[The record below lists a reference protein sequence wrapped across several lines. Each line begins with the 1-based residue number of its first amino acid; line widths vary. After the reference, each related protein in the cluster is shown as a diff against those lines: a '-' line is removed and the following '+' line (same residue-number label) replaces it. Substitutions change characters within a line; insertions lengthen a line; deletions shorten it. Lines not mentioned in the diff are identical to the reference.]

1 MRIESVKRGSKKN
14 IMRLVI
20 MLLTLCYFLVNSC
33 SVLADAASLQ
43 RKQIR
48 VGFFALDGYHN
59 MTLDGARSGY
69 GYDFLRLAAR
79 YIDADYTYVGYD
91 KSWDELADMLDKGEI
106 DLLTFARKTP
116 ENEARFDFSKPIGTN
131 NMLLSI
137 RSDNTSV
144 IAQDYDTYNNLRIG
158 MVANGMLNEPFA
170 QFAADRHFR
179 YEPVYYASREAMLT
193 ALQDGEID
201 AAVSSAL
208 RRTLNE
214 RILEKIPTS
223 DYYAVV
229 RKGNTEL
236 LQRINYAIMQMNR
249 SEGDWKD
256 RLSDKYS
263 TQVENRNLSFSRVE
277 QELISRY
284 KTEGEELVVACD
296 IDNKPY
302 AYQENGEIKGIIP
315 DYFKRLAEYA
325 GIKYKLV
332 APADK
337 EESWKWRQEGTVDA
351 FLDGGNLSEKN
362 LEQRS
367 CVATA
372 PYMHVK
378 LALLTRR
385 EFSGRP
391 KTVAIA
397 ENVGLFGVEDEYAR
411 GAEFIKY
418 PTTRECMQAV
428 LDGNADAAFVYQY
441 AAQEFANNDE
451 RGLLTYTLLED
462 GALDYHIVF
471 TKRVDNKLAGIFTKA
486 IYSVPMGT
494 IEDLASRYTS
504 YKAQEVS
511 LFAFT
516 RIYPG
521 LSTFILLLIFLL
533 IAALC
538 LLIIK
543 LRNMLTDERER
554 TKKMQELAEKAQ
566 EANKS
571 KTAFLFN
578 MSHDIRTP
586 MNAIIGF
593 TRLAQNV
600 TENAALVKDYL
611 GKINI
616 SSKHLLALINEVLEM
631 SRIESGKTVLR
642 PELCSLRSITEE
654 LSTMMQGQAKK
665 QELSFVVVL
674 DELVNDNVYADK
686 VRLEQIFVNVV
697 SNAVKYTPAGGRVVV
712 HLQQRPSERAGY
724 GCYALSVKDNGI
736 GMSEEFQK
744 KLFTPFE
751 RENNSTVS
759 GIQGTGLGLSITK
772 KFVEMM
778 DGTIEVHSVKDEG
791 SEFIITVYLEI
802 AQEQY
807 QKEQKEQTEPAQA
820 DFSGKRLLLVEDNL
834 LNREIAKTILQAA
847 GFTIDEAENGAVALK
862 KVQTSTPGYY
872 AAVLMDIQMPVM
884 NGYEATRAIRAL
896 ANEGLASLPIIAVS
910 ANAFEE
916 DKKASMEAGMNAHVG
931 KPICVSELLKVLNE
945 VLLK

>member
-1 MRIESVKRGSKKN
+1 MRIQSVKHGSKKN
-14 IMRLVI
+14 IMRLLI
-20 MLLTLCYFLVNSC
+20 MLLTLCYFLVNCC
-33 SVLADAASLQ
+33 SAVAAASSP

-91 KSWDELADMLDKGEI
+91 KSWDELAEMLDKGEI

-131 NMLLSI
+131 NMLLTI
-137 RSDNTSV
+137 RSDNTSI

-170 QFAADRHFR
+170 QFAADRHFQ
-179 YEPVYYASREAMLT
+179 YQPVYYASREAMLT
-193 ALQDGEID
+193 ALQDEEID

-214 RILEKIPTS
+214 RVLERVPTS

-229 RKGNTEL
+229 KKGNKEL
-236 LQRINYAIMQMNR
+236 LARINYAIMQMNR
-249 SEGDWKD
+249 SEADWKD

-263 TQVENRNLSFSRVE
+263 TQVENRNLSFSRIE

-284 KTEGEELVVACD
+284 KTGGEELVVACD

-325 GIKYKLV
+325 GVKYRLV
-332 APADK
+332 APDDK
-337 EESWKWRQEGTVDA
+337 EESWKWRQEGSVDA
-351 FLDGGNLSEKN
+351 FIDGGNLSEKN

-385 EFSGRP
+385 EFSGKP

-397 ENVGLFGVEDEYAR
+397 ENVGLFGIEDEYAR

-418 PTTRECMQAV
+418 PTIRECMQAV
-428 LDGNADAAFVYQY
+428 LDGNADATFVYQY

-521 LSTFILLLIFLL
+521 VSTFILLLIFLL
-533 IAALC
+533 IAALS

-600 TENAALVKDYL
+600 TDNAALVKDYL
-611 GKINI
+611 SKINI

-642 PELCSLRSITEE
+642 PELCSLRSIAEE
-654 LSTMMQGQAKK
+654 LSTMMQEQAKK
-665 QELSFVVVL
+665 QQLSFEVVL
-674 DELVNDNVYADK
+674 DEIEDDNVYADK
-686 VRLEQIFVNVV
+686 TRLEQIFVNVV

-712 HLQQRPSERAGY
+712 HLQQKPSEKDGY
-724 GCYALSVKDNGI
+724 GCYVMSVKDNGI

-778 DGTIEVHSVKDEG
+778 DGSIDVHSEKDKG
-791 SEFIITVYLEI
+791 SEFVITLYLKI
-802 AQEQY
+802 AQEEY
-807 QKEQKEQTEPAQA
+807 QKEAQVEAEPKKA
-820 DFSGKRLLLVEDNL
+820 DFAGKRLLLVEDNL
-834 LNREIAKTILQAA
+834 LNREIAKTILLTA
-847 GFTIDEAENGAVALK
+847 GFIIDEAENGAVAVA
-862 KVQTSTPGYY
+862 KVKASTPGYY

-896 ANEGLASLPIIAVS
+896 ANEGLASVPIIAVS

-931 KPICVSELLKVLNE
+931 KPICVSELLSVLND

>member
-1 MRIESVKRGSKKN
+1 MCIQSVKPGSKKN
-14 IMRLVI
+14 IMHLFI
-20 MLLTLCYFLVNSC
+20 MLLTFCYFLVNCC
-33 SVLADAASLQ
+33 SAFAADSLP

-59 MTLDGARSGY
+59 ITLDGARSGY

-91 KSWDELADMLDKGEI
+91 KSWDELAEMLDKGEI

-131 NMLLSI
+131 NMLLTI
-137 RSDNTSV
+137 RSDNTSI

-170 QFAADRHFR
+170 QFAADRHFH
-179 YEPVYYASREAMLT
+179 YQPVYYASREAMLT
-193 ALQDGEID
+193 ALQDEEID

-214 RILEKIPTS
+214 RVLERVPTS

-229 RKGNTEL
+229 KKGDKEL
-236 LQRINYAIMQMNR
+236 LARINYAIMQMNR
-249 SEGDWKD
+249 SEGDWKE

-284 KTEGEELVVACD
+284 KTGGEELVVACD

-325 GIKYKLV
+325 GIKYRLV
-332 APADK
+332 ATADK
-337 EESWKWRQEGTVDA
+337 EESWKWRQEGSVDA

-367 CVATA
+367 CVSTA
-372 PYMHVK
+372 SYMHIK

-385 EFSGRP
+385 EFSGKP
-391 KTVAIA
+391 KSVAIA
-397 ENVGLFGVEDEYAR
+397 ENIGLFGIEDEYAR

-428 LDGNADAAFVYQY
+428 LDGNADATFVYLY
-441 AAQEFANNDE
+441 AAQEFVNNDE
-451 RGLLTYTLLED
+451 RGLLTYKVLED
-462 GALDYHIVF
+462 GGIDYHLVF
-471 TKRVDNKLAGIFTKA
+471 TKRADNKLAGIFTKA
-486 IYSVPMGT
+486 IYSMPMGT

-533 IAALC
+533 IAALS
-538 LLIIK
+538 LLSIK

-554 TKKMQELAEKAQ
+554 TKRMQELAEKAQ

-571 KTAFLFN
+571 KATFLFN

-600 TENAALVKDYL
+600 TDNAALVKDYL

-631 SRIESGKTVLR
+631 SRIESGKTVLH
-642 PELCSLRSITEE
+642 PELCSLRAIAEE

-665 QELSFVVVL
+665 QQVSLEVVL
-674 DELVNDNVYADK
+674 DESKNDNVYADK

-712 HLQQRPSERAGY
+712 HLQQKPSGKDGY
-724 GCYALSVKDNGI
+724 GCYVMSVKDNGI

-778 DGTIEVHSVKDEG
+778 NGSIDVHSEKDKG
-791 SEFIITVYLEI
+791 SEFVITLYLKI
-802 AQEQY
+802 AQEEY
-807 QKEQKEQTEPAQA
+807 QKEEQVEAEPKKA
-820 DFSGKRLLLVEDNL
+820 DFAGKRLLLVEDNL

-847 GFTIDEAENGAVALK
+847 GFIIEEAENGEVALE
-862 KVQTSTPGYY
+862 KVKASTLGYY

-884 NGYEATRAIRAL
+884 NGYEATKAIRAL
-896 ANEGLASLPIIAVS
+896 ENEGLASIPVIAVS

-916 DKKASMEAGMNAHVG
+916 DRRASVEAGMNAHVG
-931 KPICVSELLKVLNE
+931 KPICVSELLRVLND
-945 VLLK
+945 VLQK

>member
-1 MRIESVKRGSKKN
+1 M
-14 IMRLVI
+14 
-20 MLLTLCYFLVNSC
+20 
-33 SVLADAASLQ
+33 
-43 RKQIR
+43 
-48 VGFFALDGYHN
+48 
-59 MTLDGARSGY
+59 
-69 GYDFLRLAAR
+69 
-79 YIDADYTYVGYD
+79 
-91 KSWDELADMLDKGEI
+91 
-106 DLLTFARKTP
+106 
-116 ENEARFDFSKPIGTN
+116 
-131 NMLLSI
+131 
-137 RSDNTSV
+137 
-144 IAQDYDTYNNLRIG
+144 
-158 MVANGMLNEPFA
+158 
-170 QFAADRHFR
+170 
-179 YEPVYYASREAMLT
+179 
-193 ALQDGEID
+193 
-201 AAVSSAL
+201 
-208 RRTLNE
+208 
-214 RILEKIPTS
+214 
-223 DYYAVV
+223 
-229 RKGNTEL
+229 
-236 LQRINYAIMQMNR
+236 
-249 SEGDWKD
+249 
-256 RLSDKYS
+256 
-263 TQVENRNLSFSRVE
+263 
-277 QELISRY
+277 
-284 KTEGEELVVACD
+284 
-296 IDNKPY
+296 
-302 AYQENGEIKGIIP
+302 
-315 DYFKRLAEYA
+315 
-325 GIKYKLV
+325 
-332 APADK
+332 
-337 EESWKWRQEGTVDA
+337 
-351 FLDGGNLSEKN
+351 
-362 LEQRS
+362 
-367 CVATA
+367 
-372 PYMHVK
+372 
-378 LALLTRR
+378 TRR
-385 EFSGRP
+385 EFSGKP

-397 ENVGLFGVEDEYAR
+397 ENVGLFGVEDEYAG

-418 PTTRECMQAV
+418 PTTKECMQAV
-428 LDGNADAAFVYQY
+428 LDGNADATFVYLY
-441 AAQEFANNDE
+441 AAQEFVNNDE
-451 RGLLTYTLLED
+451 RGLLTYTVLED
-462 GALDYHIVF
+462 GGIDYHIVF

-486 IYSVPMGT
+486 IYSMPMGT

-533 IAALC
+533 IAALS
-538 LLIIK
+538 LLSIK

-600 TENAALVKDYL
+600 TDNAALVKDYL

-616 SSKHLLALINEVLEM
+616 SSKHLLALINDVLEM

-642 PELCSLRSITEE
+642 PQLCSLSVITEE

-665 QELSFVVVL
+665 QQLDFKVEL
-674 DELVNDNVYADK
+674 DELRNDNVYADK

-697 SNAVKYTPAGGRVVV
+697 GNAVKYTLAGGSVSVRVSQGESV
-712 HLQQRPSERAGY
+712 QPGY
-724 GCYALSVKDNGI
+724 GRYTLRVKDNGI

-778 DGTIEVHSVKDEG
+778 DGTIEVHSEKDKG
-791 SEFIITVYLEI
+791 SEFIITMNLKL

-807 QKEQKEQTEPAQA
+807 QKESQAETETKAV
-820 DFSGKRLLLVEDNL
+820 DFAGRRLLLVEDNL
-834 LNREIAKTILQAA
+834 LNREIAKTILVVA
-847 GFTIDEAENGAVALK
+847 GFAIDEAENGAVALK
-862 KVQTSTPGYY
+862 MVQASTPGYY

-896 ANEGLASLPIIAVS
+896 ENEGLASIPVIAVS

-931 KPICVSELLKVLNE
+931 KPICVAELFKVLND

>member
-1 MRIESVKRGSKKN
+1 MNIQSVKHNCQNNLMK
-14 IMRLVI
+14 LFVT
-20 MLLTLCYFLVNSC
+20 LLTCCFFLVNC
-33 SVLADAASLQ
+33 LSVYAEGSE
-43 RKQIR
+43 KQLR

-59 MTLDGARSGY
+59 MSLDGTRSGY

-79 YIDADYTYVGYD
+79 YINADYQYIGYD
-91 KSWDELADMLDKGEI
+91 KSWDELAEMLDKGEI

-131 NMLLSI
+131 NMLLTI

-144 IAQDYDTYNNLRIG
+144 IAQDYSTYENLRIG

-170 QFAADRHFR
+170 QFAANRNFH
-179 YEPVYYASREAMLT
+179 YQPVYYASREAMLS
-193 ALQDGEID
+193 ALQDGSID

-208 RRTLNE
+208 RQTVNE
-214 RILEKIPTS
+214 RVLERVATS

-229 RKGNTEL
+229 KKGNKEL
-236 LQRINYAIMQMNR
+236 LARINYAIMQMNR

-277 QELISRY
+277 QELISEY
-284 KTEGEELVVACD
+284 KDSGKVLTVACD

-302 AYQENGEIKGIIP
+302 AYEENGEIKGIIP
-315 DYFKRLAEYA
+315 DYFKRLAEFA
-325 GIKYKLV
+325 GIKYDLV
-332 APADK
+332 APANR
-337 EESWKWRQEGTVDA
+337 EESWKWRQEGIVDA

-367 CVATA
+367 CISTA
-372 PYMHVK
+372 PYMHIK

-385 EFSGRP
+385 EFSGKP

-397 ENVGLFGVEDEYAR
+397 ENVGLFGVEDEYAG

-418 PTTRECMQAV
+418 PTTKECMQAV
-428 LDGNADAAFVYQY
+428 LDGNADATFVYLY
-441 AAQEFANNDE
+441 AAQEFVNNDE
-451 RGLLTYTLLED
+451 RGLLTYTVLED
-462 GALDYHIVF
+462 GGIDYHIVF

-486 IYSVPMGT
+486 IYSMPMGT

-533 IAALC
+533 IAALS
-538 LLIIK
+538 LLSIK

-600 TENAALVKDYL
+600 TDNAALVKDYL

-616 SSKHLLALINEVLEM
+616 SSKHLLALINDVLEM

-642 PELCSLRSITEE
+642 PQLCSLSVITEE

-665 QELSFVVVL
+665 QQLDFKVEL
-674 DELVNDNVYADK
+674 DELRNDNVYADK

-697 SNAVKYTPAGGRVVV
+697 GNAVKYTLAGGSVSVRVSQGESV
-712 HLQQRPSERAGY
+712 QPGY
-724 GCYALSVKDNGI
+724 GRYTLRVKDNGI

-778 DGTIEVHSVKDEG
+778 DGTIEVHSEKDKG
-791 SEFIITVYLEI
+791 SEFIITMNLKL

-807 QKEQKEQTEPAQA
+807 QKESQAETETKAV
-820 DFSGKRLLLVEDNL
+820 DFAGRRLLLVEDNL
-834 LNREIAKTILQAA
+834 LNREIAKTILVVA
-847 GFTIDEAENGAVALK
+847 GFAIDEAENGAVALK
-862 KVQTSTPGYY
+862 MVQASTPGYY

-896 ANEGLASLPIIAVS
+896 ENEGLASIPVIAVS

-931 KPICVSELLKVLNE
+931 KPICVAELFKVLND

>member
-1 MRIESVKRGSKKN
+1 MCIQSVKPGSKKN
-14 IMRLVI
+14 IMHLFI
-20 MLLTLCYFLVNSC
+20 MLLTFCYFLVNCC
-33 SVLADAASLQ
+33 SAFAAASSP

-79 YIDADYTYVGYD
+79 YIDADYQYVGYD
-91 KSWDELADMLDKGEI
+91 KSWDELAEMLDKGEI

-131 NMLLSI
+131 NMLLTI
-137 RSDNTSV
+137 RSDNTSI

-179 YEPVYYASREAMLT
+179 YQPVYYASREAMLT
-193 ALQDGEID
+193 ALQDEEID

-214 RILEKIPTS
+214 RVLERVPTS

-229 RKGNTEL
+229 KKGNKEL
-236 LQRINYAIMQMNR
+236 LARINYAIMQMNR

-263 TQVENRNLSFSRVE
+263 TQVENRNLSFSRIE

-284 KTEGEELVVACD
+284 KTGGEELVVACD

-302 AYQENGEIKGIIP
+302 AYQENGKIKGIIP

-325 GIKYKLV
+325 GIKYRLV
-332 APADK
+332 APKDR
-337 EESWKWRQEGTVDA
+337 EESWQWRQEGSVDA

-362 LEQRS
+362 LEQRECIS
-367 CVATA
+367 TA
-372 PYMHVK
+372 PYLHIK
-378 LALLTRR
+378 IALLTRR
-385 EFSGRP
+385 EFAGKP
-391 KTVAIA
+391 KSVAIA
-397 ENVGLFGVEDEYAR
+397 ENIGLFGIEDEYAR

-428 LDGNADAAFVYQY
+428 LDGNADATFVYLY
-441 AAQEFANNDE
+441 AAQEFVNNDE
-451 RGLLTYTLLED
+451 RGLLTYTVLED

-486 IYSVPMGT
+486 IYSMPMGT

-533 IAALC
+533 IAALS

-543 LRNMLTDERER
+543 LRNMLKDERER
-554 TKKMQELAEKAQ
+554 TKRMQELAEKAQ

-600 TENAALVKDYL
+600 TDNAALVKDYL

-631 SRIESGKTVLR
+631 SRIESGKTVLH
-642 PELCSLRSITEE
+642 PELCSLRAIAEE

-665 QELSFVVVL
+665 QQVSFEVVL
-674 DELVNDNVYADK
+674 DETEDDNVYADK
-686 VRLEQIFVNVV
+686 TRLEQIFVNVV

-712 HLQQRPSERAGY
+712 HLQQKPSGKDGY
-724 GCYALSVKDNGI
+724 GCYVMSVKDNGI

-778 DGTIEVHSVKDEG
+778 DGSIDVHSEKDKG
-791 SEFIITVYLEI
+791 SEFVITLYLKI
-802 AQEQY
+802 AQEEY
-807 QKEQKEQTEPAQA
+807 QKEAQVEAEPKKA
-820 DFSGKRLLLVEDNL
+820 DFAGKRLLLVEDNL

-847 GFTIDEAENGAVALK
+847 GFIIEEAENGEVALE
-862 KVQTSTPGYY
+862 KVRESTPGYY

-884 NGYEATRAIRAL
+884 NGYKATRAIRAL
-896 ANEGLASLPIIAVS
+896 ENKGLASIPVIAVS

-916 DKKASMEAGMNAHVG
+916 DRRASVEAGMNAHVG
-931 KPICVSELLKVLNE
+931 KPICVSELLSVLND
-945 VLLK
+945 VLQK